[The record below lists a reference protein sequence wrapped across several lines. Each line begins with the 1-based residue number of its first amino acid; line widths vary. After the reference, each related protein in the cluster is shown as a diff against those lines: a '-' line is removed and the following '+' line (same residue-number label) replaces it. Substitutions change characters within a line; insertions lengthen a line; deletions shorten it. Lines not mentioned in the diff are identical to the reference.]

1 MGSLTAGLSRSAMSE
16 QRTRRAAVRESPLA
30 NRVTSC
36 PWRTSSSVRY
46 ETIRS
51 VPPYRRGGQ
60 RSASGATWAIF
71 IGKTSSTEQSIDNE
85 GGRSSRTRPPD
96 HG

>member
-1 MGSLTAGLSRSAMSE
+1 MSE
-16 QRTRRAAVRESPLA
+16 QRTSLAAVRESPLA

-51 VPPYRRGGQ
+51 VPPYRCGGQ

-71 IGKTSSTEQSIDNE
+71 IGKDLL
-85 GGRSSRTRPPD
+85 D
-96 HG
+96 